1 MDEKKDNDIELQLN
15 DPDVIITDKN
25 HKKTFIILLSILLIL
40 VLLGLVIFL
49 IIKVVFGKKDGDNDS
64 NNKDEDKDKDKDEE
78 LKFISYLN
86 IPYGGENNEIENT
99 FKTNGSNYNEI
110 LGEINNGE
118 NYQRNLDRNFYD
130 LYIPKNL
137 DKNQYNKII
146 LLIHGGS
153 YQAGERSDLKDLCE
167 SLANQGNIAATM
179 AHTFLNN
186 SNFNYT
192 IFRILDEVATVI
204 KNIKNNLKEK
214 GFDETKLEIAIGGAS
229 SGSHLALLYAYSYK
243 NSPLE
248 IKYAINMIGPVTY
261 ESQYFYVL
269 TNQNETL
276 DKIDDENIINK
287 YVEEKKIMPLYVGPY
302 FVQLMNIFLGYNQF
316 NNLFP
321 MIKNPETM
329 EIDTESQAYKELLEK
344 AKLSF
349 PITHVNK
356 DTPPTICFYTGKDEF
371 VGVKQY
377 SYLKSE
383 FYKKDNLKID
393 LIYVKGLNHVI
404 YMEGSEEAKNG
415 LNQLFAKIAEYSQ
428 RYFTPNNK

>member
-1 MDEKKDNDIELQLN
+1 MDEKKDNDLEYHLN
-15 DPDVIITDKN
+15 DPEDVIKVNN
-25 HKKTFIILLSILLIL
+25 HKKTIIIILFVVLIL
-40 VLLGLVIFL
+40 VVLGVAAFL
-49 IIKVVFGKKDGDNDS
+49 IIKFILGK
-64 NNKDEDKDKDKDEE
+64 KDEDKDSNNKKKDEE

-86 IPYGGENNEIENT
+86 ISYGGENNEIENT
-99 FKTNGSNYNEI
+99 FKTNGSNYNDI

-118 NYQRNLDRNFYD
+118 NYQRNPSRNLYD
-130 LYIPKNL
+130 LYIPKNV

-153 YQAGERSDLKDLCE
+153 YQMGDKSDLKDLCE
-167 SLANQGNIAATM
+167 NLAIQGNIAATM

-186 SNFNYT
+186 SYLNST

-204 KNIKNNLKEK
+204 KSIKNNLKEK

-248 IKYAINMIGPVTY
+248 IKYVINMIGPVTY
-261 ESQYFYVL
+261 ESQYFYIL
-269 TNQNETL
+269 TNKNETL
-276 DKIDDENIINK
+276 DQIDEDSIKK
-287 YVEEKKIMPLYVGPY
+287 YEEEKKIMPLFVGPY
-302 FVQLMNIFLGYNQF
+302 FVQLMNIFLGYNEF
-316 NNLFP
+316 NNLPP
-321 MIKNPETM
+321 MIKSPETW
-329 EIDTESQAYKELLEK
+329 EINTESPAYKELLAK

-349 PITHVNK
+349 PITYVNK

-383 FYKKDNLKID
+383 FDKNGNEKID

-404 YMEGSEEAKNG
+404 YIEGSEEAKNG
-415 LNQLFAKIAEYSQ
+415 LNQLFGKITEYSQ

>member
-1 MDEKKDNDIELQLN
+1 MEEKKGDDLECRLN
-15 DPDVIITDKN
+15 DPEEIITEHN
-25 HKKTFIILLSILLIL
+25 HKKTFIIILSVLLIL
-40 VLLGLVIFL
+40 VLVGVVVFL
-49 IIKVVFGKKDGDNDS
+49 IIKFVGDKDS
-64 NNKDEDKDKDKDEE
+64 NNKDKDEN
-78 LKFISYLN
+78 LKFNSYLN
-86 IPYGGENNEIENT
+86 ISYGGDKNEIENT
-99 FKTNGSNYNEI
+99 FKTNGSNYNDI

-118 NYQRNLDRNFYD
+118 NYQRNPSRNLYD

-153 YQAGERSDLKDLCE
+153 YQMGDKSDLKDLCE

-186 SNFNYT
+186 PNFNST
-192 IFRILDEVATVI
+192 IFRILDEIATVI
-204 KNIKNNLKEK
+204 KSIKNNLKEK
-214 GFDETKLEIAIGGAS
+214 GFNETKLEIAIGGAS

-261 ESQYFYVL
+261 ENQYFYVL
-269 TNQNETL
+269 TDQNETL
-276 DKIDDENIINK
+276 DQIDGDSIKKYEEENKIK
-287 YVEEKKIMPLYVGPY
+287 QLFVSSY
-302 FVQLMNIFLGYNQF
+302 FVQLMNIFLGYNEY
-316 NNLFP
+316 NNIHS
-321 MIKNPETM
+321 MIKSNETY
-329 EIDTESQAYKELLEK
+329 EIDTESPAYKELLGK
-344 AKLSF
+344 AKLTF
-349 PITHVNK
+349 PVTHVNK

-383 FYKKDNLKID
+383 FEKKGNEKID

-404 YMEGSEEAKNG
+404 YIEGSEEAKNG
-415 LNQLFAKIAEYSQ
+415 LNQLFGKIAEYSQ
-428 RYFTPNNK
+428 RYFTQNNK

>member
-1 MDEKKDNDIELQLN
+1 MDGKKDNDLELQLN
-15 DPDVIITDKN
+15 DPDVIIMDNN
-25 HKKTFIILLSILLIL
+25 HKKTFIILLSALLIL
-40 VLLGLVIFL
+40 VLLGVVVFL
-49 IIKVVFGKKDGDNDS
+49 IIKVVFGKKDGDKDS
-64 NNKDEDKDKDKDEE
+64 NNKDKDEE
-78 LKFISYLN
+78 LNFISYLN
-86 IPYGGENNEIENT
+86 ISYGGDNNEIENT
-99 FKTNGSNYNEI
+99 FKTNGSNYNDI
-110 LGEINNGE
+110 LGDINNGE
-118 NYQRNLDRNFYD
+118 NYQQNLIRNLYD

-153 YQAGERSDLKDLCE
+153 YQVGDKSDLKDLCE

-186 SNFNYT
+186 SNFNST
-192 IFRILDEVATVI
+192 IFRILDEIATVI
-204 KNIKNNLKEK
+204 KSIKNNLKEK
-214 GFDETKLEIAIGGAS
+214 GFNETKLEIAIGGAS
-229 SGSHLALLYAYSYK
+229 SGSHLALLYAYSFK

-261 ESQYFYVL
+261 ESQYFYIL

-276 DKIDDENIINK
+276 DQIDEDSIKKYQEEN
-287 YVEEKKIMPLYVGPY
+287 KIMPLYVGPY
-302 FVQLMNIFLGYNQF
+302 FVQLMNIFLGYNE
-316 NNLFP
+316 NHNLFP
-321 MIKNPETM
+321 MIKSQETM
-329 EIDTESQAYKELLEK
+329 EIDTESPAYKELLEK

-356 DTPPTICFYTGKDEF
+356 DTPPTICFYTGKDTF

-377 SYLKSE
+377 SYLNSE
-383 FYKKDNLKID
+383 FEKKGNKNLD
-393 LIYVKGLNHVI
+393 LIYVKGLPHVI

>member
-1 MDEKKDNDIELQLN
+1 MEEKKDDGLEYHLN
-15 DPDVIITDKN
+15 DPDEIITDNN
-25 HKKTFIILLSILLIL
+25 HKKTFIIILSVLLIL
-40 VLLGLVIFL
+40 VLVGVVVFL
-49 IIKVVFGKKDGDNDS
+49 IIKLVLGKKDGDKDS
-64 NNKDEDKDKDKDEE
+64 NNKDKDEN
-78 LKFISYLN
+78 LNFTSYLN
-86 IPYGGENNEIENT
+86 VAYGGANNEIENT
-99 FKTNGSNYNEI
+99 FKTNGSNYNDV

-118 NYQRNLDRNFYD
+118 NYQRNPSRNLYD
-130 LYIPKNL
+130 LYVPKNL

-153 YQAGERSDLKDLCE
+153 YQMGDKSDLKDLCE
-167 SLANQGNIAATM
+167 NLANQGYIAATM

-186 SNFNYT
+186 SNFNST

-214 GFDETKLEIAIGGAS
+214 GFNETKLEIAIGGAS

-269 TNQNETL
+269 ADQNVTL
-276 DKIDDENIINK
+276 DQIDGESIKKYEEENKIK
-287 YVEEKKIMPLYVGPY
+287 PLFVGPY
-302 FVQLMNIFLGYNQF
+302 FVQLMNIFLGYDQF
-316 NNLFP
+316 NNLVP
-321 MIKNPETM
+321 MIKSPDTW
-329 EIDTESQAYKELLEK
+329 EIDTESQAYKELLGK
-344 AKLSF
+344 AKYSF

-383 FYKKDNLKID
+383 FQKEGNEKID

-404 YMEGSEEAKNG
+404 YIEGSEEAKNG
-415 LNQLFAKIAEYSQ
+415 LYQLFGKIAEYSQ
-428 RYFTPNNK
+428 RYFTPNNN

>member
-1 MDEKKDNDIELQLN
+1 MDEKKDNDLEYHLN
-15 DPDVIITDKN
+15 DPEDVIKVNN
-25 HKKTFIILLSILLIL
+25 HKKTIIILLSVVLIL
-40 VLLGLVIFL
+40 VVLGVVAFL
-49 IIKVVFGKKDGDNDS
+49 IIKFVFGK
-64 NNKDEDKDKDKDEE
+64 KDEDKDKDSDNKKKDEE
-78 LKFISYLN
+78 LKFNSYLN
-86 IPYGGENNEIENT
+86 ISYGGENNEIENT
-99 FKTNGSNYNEI
+99 FKTNGSNYNDV

-118 NYQRNLDRNFYD
+118 NYKQNPSRNLYD

-153 YQAGERSDLKDLCE
+153 YQLGDKSDLKDFCE
-167 SLANQGNIAATM
+167 SLAIQGNIAVTM

-186 SNFNYT
+186 SHLNST
-192 IFRILDEVATVI
+192 IFRIQDEIATVI
-204 KNIKNNLKEK
+204 KNIKSNLKEK

-229 SGSHLALLYAYSYK
+229 SGSHLALLYAYFYK

-248 IKYAINMIGPVTY
+248 IKYVINMIGPVTY

-269 TNQNETL
+269 INKNDTL
-276 DKIDDENIINK
+276 DQIDEESIKK
-287 YVEEKKIMPLYVGPY
+287 YEEEKKIMPLYVGPY
-302 FVQLMNIFLGYNQF
+302 FVQLMNIFLGYNEY

-321 MIKNPETM
+321 MIKSQETW
-329 EIDTESQAYKELLEK
+329 EIDTESPAYKELLEK

-349 PITHVNK
+349 PITYVNK

-383 FYKKDNLKID
+383 FEKNGNDKID
-393 LIYVKGLNHVI
+393 LIYVKSLNHVI
-404 YMEGSEEAKNG
+404 YIEGSEEAKNG
-415 LNQLFAKIAEYSQ
+415 LNQLFGKIAEYSQ